1 MPRYKS
7 ETRSPTPA
15 SAGVAPLDRDEY
27 QAALKELRNMS
38 EFAELV
44 QFLKFF
50 RTLLKL
56 PDIID
61 IDVIEE
67 ELVGITLVGETP
79 VLDRITTALVTSL
92 VGMRRNLLTLLKE
105 DGGLNKVVWHLYT
118 NHGIAPE
125 DNPMG
130 HDIES
135 VIELRSL
142 DIPTRVTILYTFSR
156 WIVLDDSFHDK
167 LEKLSSE
174 EHEVYRIDPVGW
186 RDDFGVYYLLD
197 DNRLYYT
204 EMKPPNLDSVDPKTI
219 PKSVSGGMKKNGRRK
234 PSGSTITYQE
244 ALGRDTPYDKVKW
257 KCVCAT
263 LPEWES
269 FVKSLEKTRNAYLK
283 KFYTYLKNDLLPV
296 IEEQDEKRVKDALA
310 REKARAKA
318 AALAEIQKRTSS
330 RLEARQSRIE
340 QRKEEERQMQEEQR
354 QRIESRRL
362 AREKRE
368 KLAQRE
374 LRMRERDAKL
384 EALRIKQ
391 QQQQDLQQEKEQT
404 PMSVEDSGNEDGMS
418 ASTGR
423 KRKRTEPMISTRST
437 RSTRSATSKP
447 APGGGVVE
455 GVRKLGSP
463 ENPLSKKYFD
473 FDCLC
478 GVHGRNFDDGS
489 AQVECGKCYVWF
501 HVSCIDNAAA
511 REDMQSTIDL
521 ANNTSDEKDA
531 GHGLYRPYT
540 WTCDRCIRKEQE
552 RIEEEHKLAIK
563 LEKQR
568 ERKERK
574 EQKKAQLEKEK
585 LEQKL
590 LLEQEATK
598 AAIANGTS
606 TALNGTNGIK
616 KHEDEKPQQGG
627 FVNVGIQDFES
638 CNGSIPAI
646 VNAEE
651 ATIKAELPIRADAA
665 VVGVPFAAADIIG
678 NQGASVEPPLHQEPY
693 IPKLPAAVTPSSAS
707 SVTSDNPNVTAIT
720 NGGFI
725 VNGMPQPGVSASAPS
740 HPSL

>member
-15 SAGVAPLDRDEY
+15 LAGVPPLDRGEH

-79 VLDRITTALVTSL
+79 VLDRITTAFVMFL

-156 WIVLDDSFHDK
+156 WIVLEDSFHDK

-174 EHEVYRIDPVGW
+174 KQEIYRVDPVGW
-186 RDDFGVYYLLD
+186 RDDFGIYYLLD

-204 EMKPPNLDSVDPKTI
+204 EMKPPNLDSVDLKTI

-234 PSGSTITYQE
+234 PSGTIITYQE

-283 KFYTYLKNDLLPV
+283 KFYTYLKNDLFPV
-296 IEEQDEKRVKDALA
+296 IEEQEEKRVKDALA

-340 QRKEEERQMQEEQR
+340 QRQEEERQMQEEQR
-354 QRIESRRL
+354 QRIENRRL

-368 KLAQRE
+368 KLVQRE
-374 LRMRERDAKL
+374 HRMRERDVKL

-391 QQQQDLQQEKEQT
+391 QHQQELQQEKEQT
-404 PMSVEDSGNEDGMS
+404 PVSFEDSDNEDGIS
-418 ASTGR
+418 TPTGR
-423 KRKRTEPMISTRST
+423 KRKRVEPIISARST

-447 APGGGVVE
+447 APGGGAVE

-489 AQVECGKCYVWF
+489 AQVECGQCYIWF
-501 HVSCIDNAAA
+501 HVSCIDSAAA
-511 REDMQSTIDL
+511 RDDMQSTIDR
-521 ANNTSDEKDA
+521 ANNASDKDA
-531 GHGLYRPYT
+531 VHGLYRPYT

-552 RIEEEHKLAIK
+552 RIEEERKLAIK

-585 LEQKL
+585 LEQNL
-590 LLEQEATK
+590 LLEQKASK
-598 AAIANGTS
+598 AATTNGAS
-606 TALNGTNGIK
+606 AALNGTNGVQ
-616 KHEDEKPQQGG
+616 KHEEKQRQQDG

-638 CNGSIPAI
+638 SNGSIPAI

-651 ATIKAELPIRADAA
+651 ATVKAELPIHAGSA
-665 VVGVPFAAADIIG
+665 VVKVPFATAGIIG
-678 NQGASVEPPLHQEPY
+678 NQGTSVRPPLQQEAY
-693 IPKLPAAVTPSSAS
+693 IPALSDAVTLSSAS
-707 SVTSDNPNVTAIT
+707 SVASGNHNVAAIA

-725 VNGMPQPGVSASAPS
+725 VNGVLQPGFPTSAPS
-740 HPSL
+740 YPPL